1 MLLGLSSSS
10 LVENLLLL
18 LEARNDFTLE
28 CDGEKGPVME
38 RRNESD
44 DLVFANCR
52 VSVAAIWF
60 TKLWK
65 GETKDEERR
74 EKEIELSNSDDEIV
88 LLFIPL
94 SEIRY

>member
-1 MLLGLSSSS
+1 VLPGLSSSS
-10 LVENLLLL
+10 LVGNLLLL

-38 RRNESD
+38 QQNESD
-44 DLVFANCR
+44 DLVFANCLI
-52 VSVAAIWF
+52 SVAAIWF

-65 GETKDEERR
+65 GEVKDKERR

-88 LLFIPL
+88 LLFILL
-94 SEIRY
+94 SDIRY